1 MPAISLV
8 SDPIIS
14 GVKLLTSYWD
24 ENMLHDTGAL
34 NDNVLAEYNEGFM
47 NDARRFLKSDEGM
60 VQTFS
65 ERFKRNAP
73 DYSII
78 NFITH
83 VNGFTMMD
91 LVSYDIKHNESNG
104 ENNNDGTEFNYS
116 WNCGIEGKT
125 RKRAVMRSRMNQ
137 IRNAFTMLLCSQ
149 GTPMLL
155 AGDEF
160 GNTQLGNNNAYCHDD
175 NITWLNW
182 KHTKSEQDIFE
193 FVKRMIAFRKQ
204 HCVLHGKEPLSMI
217 DTKGI
222 GIPDMS
228 VHGTQAWRA
237 DFSNYSRMLGI
248 LLGGRYGITEDD
260 DIYIAFNMFWE
271 QKVFELPN
279 PTVGKKWYPAIDT
292 HSGEF
297 FTVPPKKKRK
307 RKIKSEKQL
316 FREYMVEPRSIVVF
330 VGR

>member
-1 MPAISLV
+1 
-8 SDPIIS
+8 
-14 GVKLLTSYWD
+14 
-24 ENMLHDTGAL
+24 
-34 NDNVLAEYNEGFM
+34 
-47 NDARRFLKSDEGM
+47 
-60 VQTFS
+60 
-65 ERFKRNAP
+65 
-73 DYSII
+73 
-78 NFITH
+78 
-83 VNGFTMMD
+83 
-91 LVSYDIKHNESNG
+91 
-104 ENNNDGTEFNYS
+104 
-116 WNCGIEGKT
+116 
-125 RKRAVMRSRMNQ
+125 
-137 IRNAFTMLLCSQ
+137 
-149 GTPMLL
+149 
-155 AGDEF
+155 
-160 GNTQLGNNNAYCHDD
+160 
-175 NITWLNW
+175 
-182 KHTKSEQDIFE
+182 
-193 FVKRMIAFRKQ
+193 
-204 HCVLHGKEPLSMI
+204 
-217 DTKGI
+217 
-222 GIPDMS
+222 MS